1 MTDQTPKHILCAV
14 RGRPRSRDTA
24 SQAIN
29 LAVETGAR
37 LTFALIINAEFM
49 SQAAPTMGSL
59 RAVYQQL
66 EEMGEFAMLILCDR
80 AERRGVTQ
88 VGSIIR
94 KGNVRDELLQIVA
107 ETDAE
112 VLVMGKPSG
121 QTDRDVFTLAEFADF
136 IAELEQLAGL
146 EVVQVAYSTPDF
158 SDGNPG

>member
-1 MTDQTPKHILCAV
+1 MTERSPQHILCAV

-24 SQAIN
+24 TQAIN
-29 LAVETGAR
+29 LALETGAR
-37 LTFALIINAEFM
+37 LTFILIINAEFM

-59 RAVYQQL
+59 RAVYKQL

-94 KGNVRDELLQIVA
+94 KGNVRDELQQIVA
-107 ETDAE
+107 DTNAG

-121 QTDRDVFTLAEFADF
+121 QSERDVFTLDEFAEF
-136 IAELEQLAGL
+136 ITHLEQTAGL
-146 EVVQVAYSTPDF
+146 QVVQVAYTEPDF
-158 SDGNPG
+158 PSGASG